1 MAEISPIKYSSE
13 LQVVLFPDNSFYKKS
28 VQETGIADTVETV
41 ERPYQG
47 TIGKAKTGQPASL
60 PLQVNIAEDGKD
72 SYNTTLVYAPPIAV
86 DLPGEFALNYN
97 KRQAKQQQQA
107 SIINV
112 KCADI
117 AAVNW
122 GPTNAAQIMKTS
134 GSSRAS
140 NVIASTGSAIAN
152 RKAVTK
158 NDLIAVQNLL
168 MRMNVSGMNG
178 QYWGLVTP
186 DFYSDL
192 MKIAEFVDFEKTG
205 QLTKLQ
211 EGIVG
216 RILGMNIIV
225 RSTEDSHTGL
235 VYSNAYA
242 KKTLD
247 AAVASTDC
255 PAALFWNDKLVASA
269 EGVLKTSINPNAP
282 GYLGATIIESWV
294 RFGAAHARYDQKG
307 VVALLEENA

>member
-1 MAEISPIKYSSE
+1 MSEISPIKYSSE
-13 LQVVLFPDNSFYKKS
+13 LQKILFPDNSFYKKS

-47 TIGKAKTGQPASL
+47 SIAAAKAGQPASL
-60 PLQVNIAEDGKD
+60 PLQVNIATDGKD
-72 SYNTTLVYAPPIAV
+72 SYSTTLVYAEPIAV

-107 SIINV
+107 SAINT

-117 AAVNW
+117 AAINW
-122 GPTNAAQIMKTS
+122 GPTNAAQILKTS

-140 NVIASTGSAIAN
+140 NVLLASGSAINN

-158 NDLIAVQNLL
+158 TDLIAVQNLL
-168 MRMNVSGMNG
+168 MRMNISGMSG
-178 QYWGLVTP
+178 QFWGLVTP

-192 MKIAEFVDFEKTG
+192 LKIAEFVDFEKTG
-205 QLTKLQ
+205 QVSKLA

-216 RILGMNIIV
+216 RIMGVNIIV
-225 RSTEDSHTGL
+225 RSTDAAHTGL
-235 VYSNAYA
+235 LYSNAYA
-242 KKTLD
+242 KKALGD
-247 AAVASTDC
+247 AVAATDC
-255 PAALFWNDKLVASA
+255 PTALFWHDKMVASA
-269 EGVLKTSINPNAP
+269 EGMLKTSVNPNAP

-294 RFGAAHARYDQKG
+294 RFGAATARYDQKG
-307 VVALLEENA
+307 VVALVEENA